1 MNSIKGKIINYNQE
15 IKGEITFDSKIHE
28 VRETSESVEDYIIP
42 GFVDLHCHGGMG
54 FEVMDGW
61 SSIEEMSKYHLS
73 HGTTSILPTTW
84 TESFE
89 NTYNALTGYREN
101 IEKNPNIL
109 GIHLEG
115 PFINPHKLGAQP
127 NKALDPD
134 IEFIKKL
141 LEVAEIK
148 IMTLAPELN
157 GIEPLLDFM
166 QKNKI
171 KIQFGHSLA
180 KYDQC
185 IQYMD
190 KYKIGFTHLYNA
202 MSGNDHRD
210 PGVLTAALNHG
221 DFAEIIFDK
230 YHVSTG
236 AFLLA
241 KKCITN
247 LYTVSDSIGVSGL
260 KDGFYTFAGAEIEKK
275 DGKVF
280 QNKTNTLAGS
290 IVTMYQTFLNLI
302 EINCSLPEAVSL
314 TSYNAARYL
323 DESSIGEIHPGK
335 IANIIILDKSFKI
348 KSIYL
353 HGQKINN

>member
-1 MNSIKGKIINYNQE
+1 MNSIKGRIINYDNE
-15 IKGEITFDSKIHE
+15 ILGEITFDNKIHKIKE
-28 VRETSESVEDYIIP
+28 ISEGVEDYIIP
-42 GFVDLHCHGGMG
+42 GFIDLHCHGGQG

-61 SSIEEMSKYHLS
+61 SSIEKMSKYHLAY
-73 HGTTSILPTTW
+73 GTTSILPTTW
-84 TESFE
+84 TESLE

-101 IEKNPNIL
+101 IKKNPNIL

-115 PFINPHKLGAQP
+115 PFINSNKLGAQP
-127 NKALDPD
+127 NKAIDPD

-141 LEVAEIK
+141 LGVAEIK
-148 IMTLAPELN
+148 IVTLAPELN
-157 GIEPLLDFM
+157 GIEPVLDFL
-166 QKNKI
+166 QENKI

-185 IQYMD
+185 LQYMK
-190 KYKIGFTHLYNA
+190 KYEIGFTHLYNA

-221 DFAEIIFDK
+221 KFAEIIFDK
-230 YHVSTG
+230 HHVSNG
-236 AFLLA
+236 SFLLA
-241 KKCITN
+241 KKCIPN

-260 KDGFYTFAGAEIEKK
+260 KDGYYKFAGAEIEKK

-290 IVTMYQTFLNLI
+290 IVTMYKTFQNLI
-302 EINCSLPEAVSL
+302 EIKCPLKDVVSL
-314 TSYNAARYL
+314 TSHNAAKYL
-323 DESSIGEIHPGK
+323 NESSIGEIYPGK
-335 IANIIILDKSFKI
+335 IANMIILDKTFKI

-353 HGQKINN
+353 HGQKIDT